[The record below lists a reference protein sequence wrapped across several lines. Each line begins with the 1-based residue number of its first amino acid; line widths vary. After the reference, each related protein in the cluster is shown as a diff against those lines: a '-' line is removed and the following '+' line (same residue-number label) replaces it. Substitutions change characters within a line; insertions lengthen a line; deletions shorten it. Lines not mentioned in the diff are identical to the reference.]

1 MKYHQ
6 HTLKKISVDLGYDD
20 EKENYLWNIYDE
32 NGELIG
38 TEPCLNAA
46 KEVVDY
52 GEAVSYL

>member
-6 HTLKKISVDLGYDD
+6 HTLKKIPADLGWDD
-20 EKENYLWNIYDE
+20 PKENYLWNIYDE

-52 GEAVSYL
+52 GEAL